1 MSARIC
7 GCDPEQ
13 DHICEE
19 HRERPTAR
27 EHADFMQQLDQ
38 WKTNI
43 AAVERDTVTPVEE
56 SLIDLQRH
64 LDMTMRQVEE
74 MARRVAP
81 LVAQQQ
87 RIAAV
92 LETFYRAPV
101 TISSL
106 QPILDLARELHPEW
120 KP

>member
-13 DHICEE
+13 DYICEE

-38 WKTNI
+38 WKTNL
-43 AAVERDTVTPVEE
+43 AAVD
-56 SLIDLQRH
+56 
-64 LDMTMRQVEE
+64 
-74 MARRVAP
+74 P

-87 RIAAV
+87 RIARV
-92 LETFYRAPV
+92 LATFYRAPV
-101 TISSL
+101 SISSL
-106 QPILDLARELHPEW
+106 QPLLDLAVELNPGINE
-120 KP
+120 PR